1 MMLRDSYEIGLTQKR
16 FPKTFKKEALEV
28 PPFCRGGER
37 VPTPFARAIEVCLL
51 RKSYVKRSRS
61 MAGHFQTLL
70 EEIVANPHQKLSE
83 LPLFTAAERHE
94 LLAEWNNRKF
104 VQIESSFT
112 TLTTAPS
119 LKATVYTQAKVN

>member
-1 MMLRDSYEIGLTQKR
+1 
-16 FPKTFKKEALEV
+16 
-28 PPFCRGGER
+28 
-37 VPTPFARAIEVCLL
+37 
-51 RKSYVKRSRS
+51 

-94 LLAEWNNRKF
+94 LLAEWNNRNF

-119 LKATVYTQAKVN
+119 LKATVYTQVKVN